1 VRLTIVRIFWQV
13 WRQRAADVLT
23 YALTLNSGLLRRNKS
38 SVIETAADDLPVS
51 SVPPSL
57 TDAVEKV
64 PNCPAPICLL

>member
-51 SVPPSL
+51 STPPPL
-57 TDAVEKV
+57 TLAV
-64 PNCPAPICLL
+64 